1 MTWLSFSFWSFK
13 NDRIISCYGCPR
25 IKSMNNLGDC
35 LFIGT
40 LASRTKYDRSHRKV
54 FFKCS
59 VCDLNTRENSV
70 QEFILRIDELLC
82 RPFPLIVTTRITASC
97 KFSSESPISINI
109 CMGFVFNE
117 LRCNHSDIVPKTKP
131 MTYVFFWISSTMFW
145 LVVFQNTHE

>member
-1 MTWLSFSFWSFK
+1 
-13 NDRIISCYGCPR
+13 
-25 IKSMNNLGDC
+25 MNNLGDN

-59 VCDLNTRENSV
+59 VCDLNTRESRKIKILNTRENSV
-70 QEFILRIDELLC
+70 QKFILRIDELFC

-97 KFSSESPISINI
+97 KFSCGSPISINI
-109 CMGFVFNE
+109 CMGFVFSE
-117 LRCNHSDIVPKTKP
+117 LSCNHSDIVPKTKP